1 MFPSRGTC
9 GWRTEFQKS
18 KSNQQQDWARVPACP
33 RARCTQAE
41 GMAGSIGGYHQTLR
55 RYRVTGQGT
64 EQDVLAATS
73 NNSRVIDFPSNTVI
87 GKKMMKLQYC
97 SSSGSSCE
105 KHFRPFKILFFPPVT
120 FFWLTPNYISK
131 DNSHGWS
138 LKVYLLLSSVYTKY
152 VWEIRKPHF
161 FLVP

>member
-1 MFPSRGTC
+1 MWLKDWVPEVQEQPAARLSQSSSLPQGKVCPSQGH
-9 GWRTEFQKS
+9 GWIHWWVSSDSF
-18 KSNQQQDWARVPACP
+18 
-33 RARCTQAE
+33 
-41 GMAGSIGGYHQTLR
+41 R

-87 GKKMMKLQYC
+87 GKKIMKLQYC
-97 SSSGSSCE
+97 SSSGSSRE
-105 KHFRPFKILFFPPVT
+105 KHFRQFKILLFPPVT

-131 DNSHGWS
+131 DNSHVWS
-138 LKVYLLLSSVYTKY
+138 LKIYLLLSCVYTKY

-161 FLVP
+161 VLVP